1 RRRLLFSVLVA
12 VLVRIRRR
20 SLIRGQPQPVE
31 HFLGVFAEVGPE
43 VVDGNRF
50 AADDRGDAG
59 EGDVLEDLLA
69 RGHVEALNHPAGGA
83 VFIAHEVFGRVDRPP
98 VDADVVEA
106 LDDLVDFAVGT
117 PGAGRVGEFLTTF
130 PPSGVRLQLSNR
142 GEVGAVGGV
151 YQRTEDPVPV
161 C

>member
-1 RRRLLFSVLVA
+1 SARPWHKNRPGRSPPEEIFAGNRCRRRLLFSVLVA

-59 EGDVLEDLLA
+59 EGDVLEDLVA
-69 RGHVEALNHPAGGA
+69 GGHVVVLNHPEGVQLYNGN
-83 VFIAHEVFGRVDRPP
+83 EVFVGLDRPR
-98 VDADVVEA
+98 VHAADLEDHV
-106 LDDLVDFAVGT
+106 DLVDLAFGT
-117 PGAGRVGEFLTTF
+117 PGTDRLVEFLT
-130 PPSGVRLQLSNR
+130 PL
-142 GEVGAVGGV
+142 
-151 YQRTEDPVPV
+151 
-161 C
+161 